1 MHGSAARLF
10 DRQVGARAWRRAAW
24 SLGSIALLL
33 SVLTLTS
40 CSGSGATTPASLP
53 TPSPHMTL
61 SQSDSATLAF
71 MADTATL
78 IDADAAAAADYLTSL
93 ETGKWLKLKAQEQL
107 AVLSKLESLSQAL
120 SRKITEGYP
129 KAQAADLKAAEKG
142 PFDVASRACSDYI
155 SEAAD
160 AASNLLYLPAAQVR
174 ADTPHWVERIVE
186 KADLYAP
193 ARKRL
198 REVVVA
204 LQAKYGG

>member
-1 MHGSAARLF
+1 LQGLRRHDTRVAAHPVAPHDALPARLRYAGLHGRHGYA
-10 DRQVGARAWRRAAW
+10 DRRGRR
-24 SLGSIALLL
+24 GRRGL
-33 SVLTLTS
+33 SHL
-40 CSGSGATTPASLP
+40 
-53 TPSPHMTL
+53 
-61 SQSDSATLAF
+61 
-71 MADTATL
+71 
-78 IDADAAAAADYLTSL
+78 L

-107 AVLSKLESLSQAL
+107 AVLSKLESLSQTL

-160 AASNLLYLPAAQVR
+160 AASNLLYLPADQVR

-198 REVVVA
+198 REAMVA
-204 LQAKYGG
+204 LQARYGG